1 MGVTIRNLTH
11 VYDSAAEPVVALAGL
26 DLDLAS
32 GSVTVVRGP
41 NGSGKST
48 LVAALRGAI
57 KPTAGTIEFAPQT
70 VSRATI
76 TQFGNVIPD
85 LTVREH
91 VELLGQGS
99 GGAGIIGDD
108 SDKRAGDVS
117 RAVQQHL
124 AATLL
129 DANSAGLVLAD
140 EPAAS
145 LSHEDAVSLYR
156 RLADQCR
163 AAGST
168 LLLVTHDYRA
178 EAVADTVVRIR
189 DGRISEVW
197 EPGSG
202 ERQAID
208 SRGWLRL
215 PDRVRARFANSAE
228 IVDGDTVH
236 LDGGAPPAP
245 RVESAQRAEAIRAAT
260 ATNVKASVHMTTAI
274 DVDRVALY
282 SGMVDV
288 SGRCCA
294 GTITHVAGPAGSGTS
309 AMLRALV
316 GLQPV
321 ASGDITYDAV
331 LLTPDGTPDA
341 VLASSEHPL
350 GGRQTL
356 RDMGIATSV
365 LSALDLENLRTRP
378 LDTLSGGQRQR
389 ALVAIALATP
399 ASIVALDEPTVNLD
413 PYWRDRCM
421 AVLREHAARGRI
433 IIAATH
439 DDDTID
445 ATDTVISMLPTG
457 NR

>member
-11 VYDSAAEPVVALAGL
+11 VYDGAAEPVVALAGL

-48 LVAALRGAI
+48 LVAVLRGAI
-57 KPTAGTIEFAPQT
+57 KPTAGTVEFAPRPL
-70 VSRATI
+70 SRATI

-91 VELLGQGS
+91 VDLLGRGP
-99 GGAGIIGDD
+99 GAAGAFGDD
-108 SDKRAGDVS
+108 SGKWAGHVS

-124 AATLL
+124 AAVLL
-129 DANSAGLVLAD
+129 DANGAGLVLAD

-145 LSHEDAVSLYR
+145 LSHEDAVALYR

-178 EAVADTVVRIR
+178 EAVADAVVRIR
-189 DGRISEVW
+189 DGRISETW
-197 EPGSG
+197 EPGGG

-215 PDRVRARFANSAE
+215 PDRVRARFAGSAAV
-228 IVDGDTVH
+228 VDGETIH
-236 LDGGAPPAP
+236 LSGAAP
-245 RVESAQRAEAIRAAT
+245 FAPGVESAGRAADVGT
-260 ATNVKASVHMTTAI
+260 AVDATSATDIH
-274 DVDRVALY
+274 VDRVVLY
-282 SGMVDV
+282 PGMVEV
-288 SGRCCA
+288 SGRCLA
-294 GTITHVAGPAGSGTS
+294 GAITHVSGPAGSGTS
-309 AMLRALV
+309 AMLRALA

-321 ASGDITYDAV
+321 AGGHIAYDPEA
-331 LLTPDGTPDA
+331 LTPRGTPDA
-341 VLASSEHPL
+341 VLASGEHPL

-356 RDMGIATSV
+356 RDMGVDHSL
-365 LSALDLENLRTRP
+365 LSTLDLEDLRARP

-399 ASIVALDEPTVNLD
+399 ARIVALDEPTVNLD

-421 AVLREHAARGRI
+421 AVLRDHAARGRI
-433 IIAATH
+433 VIAATH
-439 DDDTID
+439 DDDTIGE
-445 ATDTVISMLPTG
+445 TDSVIAMLPTG
-457 NR
+457 SL